1 MEIKIV
7 GANTLNGIILKKR
20 IIKIAYNIDEKVTI
34 HFIEKQNIEDEA
46 FLYINN
52 KLLQQEKLP
61 AEKDIVKFI
70 KKLYK

>member
-20 IIKIAYNIDEKVTI
+20 IIKIVYNIDEKVTI
-34 HFIEKQNIEDEA
+34 RFIEKQNIEDEA

>member
-20 IIKIAYNIDEKVTI
+20 IIKIVYNMDEKVTI
-34 HFIEKQNIEDEA
+34 HFVESQNIEDNA
-46 FLYINN
+46 CLYINN
-52 KLLQQEKLP
+52 KLLQKDSLP

>member
-20 IIKIAYNIDEKVTI
+20 IIKIVYNIDEKVTI
-34 HFIEKQNIEDEA
+34 RFIEKQNIEDKA